1 MIPDDLQT
9 SLGSEP
15 GGVFYLHGDDEF
27 RKAEAA
33 RALVEAHLDE
43 TTRDFNLDRLRGG
56 EIDLERLA
64 SVLGTPPMMA
74 EWRVVVLRE
83 TEALA
88 GSKRARDHLLQLVAS
103 PPPGLVLILLCTVP
117 ERSSAKFYRELAA
130 RARSVEF
137 NRIGEND
144 LPGWLMDRCRD
155 VHGVEME
162 EDAARA
168 LAQGVGSDLDLL
180 SREMEKLSSLVEE
193 GSPVTL
199 EHVQA
204 AGTRI
209 PTQDRWAW
217 LDLVGG
223 RRVEEALAGLDTL
236 LGHGES
242 GVGLVSALGTHFL
255 RLGLRVAGG
264 SGALREAL
272 PRHQQWLARRYDGQ
286 ARHWTEREV
295 AEALEGLLRVD
306 QLLKASGA
314 SDLHLLETWI
324 LERALTREAA

>member
-1 MIPDDLQT
+1 MIPDALKT
-9 SLGSEP
+9 SLGPEP

-33 RALVEAHLDE
+33 QLLVDAHLDPSV
-43 TTRDFNLDRLRGG
+43 RDFNLDRLRAG

-74 EWRVVVLRE
+74 EWRVVVLRD

-88 GSKRARDHLLQLVAS
+88 GTKRARDHLLELAAS
-103 PPPGLVLILLCTVP
+103 PPPGLALVLLCTVP
-117 ERSSAKFYRELAA
+117 ERSSARFYRDLAA
-130 RARSVEF
+130 RARSMEF
-137 NRIGEND
+137 RRIGAND

-155 VHGVEME
+155 VHGTEME

-168 LAQGVGSDLDLL
+168 LAQGVGSDLELL
-180 SREMEKLSSLVEE
+180 SRELEKLTSLVEE
-193 GSPVTL
+193 GAPVTL
-199 EHVQA
+199 AHVRA

-209 PTQDRWAW
+209 PVQDRWAW

-223 RRVEEALAGLDTL
+223 RRMDEALEGLETL

-255 RLGLRVAGG
+255 RLGVRVSGG
-264 SGALREAL
+264 SGALRKAL
-272 PRHQQWLARRYDGQ
+272 PRHQQWLARRYEAQ
-286 ARHWTEREV
+286 ARHWTEAEV
-295 AEALEGLLRVD
+295 ARALEGLLKVD

-314 SDLHLLETWI
+314 SDLHLLETWL
-324 LERALTREAA
+324 LERALAREAA